1 MLDIEVEGY
10 EPLELIFLETTFPE
24 ALRELQTPQEVM
36 DLFDL
41 EADAPLSVDDEVK
54 ATVRDTFRPGGFKP
68 KGRDKPA
75 AEFLV
80 KAVQKGWMSPEGDGI
95 NLAVDILNAVSLH
108 SGLPISVIDADLLE
122 PPLRIA
128 ICEQDCEYV
137 FNPSGHTIDVTGLV
151 TLFDAEG
158 PSGGPVKDSQRT
170 KTHAGTT
177 RTLSIIW
184 GTSELP
190 GRTERTAEW
199 YRELLEKSGAEVEM
213 WRP

>member
-1 MLDIEVEGY
+1 MIDIDVEGY
-10 EPLELIFLETTFPE
+10 EPLELIFLETHLPKP
-24 ALRELQTPQEVM
+24 LGELETPPDVM
-36 DLFDL
+36 SLFDL
-41 EADAPLSVDDEVK
+41 EADTPLSVDDHVK
-54 ATVRDTFRPGGFKP
+54 TTVRDAFRHGGFKP

-80 KAVQKGWMSPEGDGI
+80 KAVQKGWISPDEGI

-108 SGLPISVIDADLLE
+108 SGLPISVIDADLLQ

-128 ICEQDCEYV
+128 ICEGECEYV

-170 KTHAGTT
+170 KTHDGTV
-177 RTLSIIW
+177 RTLSIVW
-184 GTSELP
+184 GTSELE
-190 GRTERTAEW
+190 GRTQKTAEW
-199 YRELLEKSGAEVEM
+199 YKELLEESGARVEM